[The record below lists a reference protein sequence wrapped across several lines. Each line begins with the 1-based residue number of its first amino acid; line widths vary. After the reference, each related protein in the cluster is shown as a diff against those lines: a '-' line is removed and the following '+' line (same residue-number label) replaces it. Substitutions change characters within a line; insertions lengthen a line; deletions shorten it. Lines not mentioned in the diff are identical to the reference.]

1 MRVATILVVD
11 DHPALRLVIKAQL
24 SCKCWGSAIFWKRTM
39 ARLQSKPP
47 RQFQPDLAVLDLDIP
62 RISGL
67 DVIPRLK
74 LIYPPIRILVISG
87 QDQTTFAPRVR
98 HAGAQGFVSKMQDMK
113 EIVRCVEAVMASY
126 TVFPEMRYERELPE
140 VAQLADEERL
150 ARLSDK
156 EIVILQLLARG
167 FFNKAI
173 GELLFLSNKTVS
185 SHKTRIMGKLR
196 VGSLV
201 DLVDFAR
208 RYRLTPM
215 Q

>member
-24 SCKCWGSAIFWKRTM
+24 SQVLGVSHILEADNGQAAIE
-39 ARLQSKPP
+39 AA

-113 EIVRCVEAVMASY
+113 EIVRCVEAVMAGY
-126 TVFPEMRYERELPE
+126 TVFPEMRYERELPK

-167 FFNKAI
+167 FSNKAI

-185 SHKTRIMGKLR
+185 SHKTRIMGKLQ
-196 VGSLV
+196 VSSLV